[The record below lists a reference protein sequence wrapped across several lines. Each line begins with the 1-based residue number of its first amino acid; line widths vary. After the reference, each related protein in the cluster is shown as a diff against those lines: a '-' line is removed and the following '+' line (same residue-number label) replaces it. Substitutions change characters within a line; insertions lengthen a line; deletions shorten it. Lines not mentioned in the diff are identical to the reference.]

1 MENGKC
7 EKMRGKEREEAGAD
21 VVKDCDV
28 VVIVSICG
36 AA

>member
-1 MENGKC
+1 
-7 EKMRGKEREEAGAD
+7 MRGEEREEAGAD
-21 VVKDCDV
+21 VTEDCDM